1 MDALLELV
9 LTIIL
14 EPVLTLLFEVPL
26 SSIEQSITAKRKP
39 KWLIVLLG
47 IIVLLCFFALI
58 AAIIAGAVLVYKSEN
73 NAQKIAGI
81 VLLSVGGALFV
92 AYVVFSVTKYILDN
106 RYEHTVSEAAV
117 QSALSAAPVTQATI
131 GRQVYVLVDRP
142 IGTAH
147 PVYDDVTY
155 SVNFGF
161 VPGVMKDDKY
171 QDAYVLGIDEPVTQ
185 FNGVLKAII
194 HRHDIGEDVWV
205 VAPEAYNLTDDEITR
220 QTEFLEKCYRCT
232 LIR

>member
-1 MDALLELV
+1 MASD
-9 LTIIL
+9 
-14 EPVLTLLFEVPL
+14 F
-26 SSIEQSITAKRKP
+26 
-39 KWLIVLLG
+39 
-47 IIVLLCFFALI
+47 
-58 AAIIAGAVLVYKSEN
+58 
-73 NAQKIAGI
+73 
-81 VLLSVGGALFV
+81 
-92 AYVVFSVTKYILDN
+92 
-106 RYEHTVSEAAV
+106 
-117 QSALSAAPVTQATI
+117 
-131 GRQVYVLVDRP
+131 RP
-142 IGTAH
+142 IGTTH